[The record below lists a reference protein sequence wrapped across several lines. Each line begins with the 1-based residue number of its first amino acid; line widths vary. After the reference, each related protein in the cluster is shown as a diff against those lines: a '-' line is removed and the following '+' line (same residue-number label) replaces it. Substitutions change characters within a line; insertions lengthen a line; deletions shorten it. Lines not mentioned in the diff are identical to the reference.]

1 MSEWRETEIGLIPN
15 DWDIKKLN
23 ELDNSRD
30 AIKTGPFGS
39 LLHSYDYAEEGRP
52 LLLVKNINEGR
63 LIDNDYPLVNYKK
76 ANELKQFWLEEGDIV
91 YTRVGAVGRTLYV
104 SRQFEG
110 WMFSGQTLRI
120 RIKNE
125 EVNNRFIELFLRSP
139 KHKKL
144 ASQTALGSTRA
155 SINTSIL
162 ANTLIPKPLK
172 EEQNGIVKTIS
183 NLDHKI
189 DLLRR
194 QNETLEA
201 IAQTLFK
208 RWFVEFEFPNKE
220 GRPYKSS
227 GGKMVPSELG
237 EIPEGWKVGLSGD
250 IILLQGG
257 FAFKSKDFKKVGK
270 HGIIKIKNIQNQIVD
285 ILNTDFV
292 DDEIVQN
299 LDEKF
304 RIKPGDVLIAMT
316 GAEVAKVGIVPQNDS
331 NLWLNQR
338 VGLFKNK
345 INNGVPFIYYL
356 FSKPEYHKALRDK
369 GTGSSAQPNISAT
382 DIESIR
388 ILVPDISVLNDF
400 AILANPMFN
409 KVISNLRQIQLLAK
423 TCDTLLPK
431 LMSGQ
436 IRVK

>member
-1 MSEWRETEIGLIPN
+1 MSEWKEYTLGNISSMQYGKMPNKELISDSGYPIFTGYQVVGFYPEYN
-15 DWDIKKLN
+15 CEEKQIVIVARGVGGTGDVKLSPPKCYVTN
-23 ELDNSRD
+23 LSIIVELD
-30 AIKTGPFGS
+30 T
-39 LLHSYDYAEEGRP
+39 
-52 LLLVKNINEGR
+52 
-63 LIDNDYPLVNYKK
+63 
-76 ANELKQFWLEEGDIV
+76 DIV
-91 YTRVGAVGRTLYV
+91 DKKYFYYKYQKRNLKYLD
-104 SRQFEG
+104 
-110 WMFSGQTLRI
+110 SGSAQSQITI
-120 RIKNE
+120 DS
-125 EVNNRFIELFLRSP
+125 LRSLSVYLP
-139 KHKKL
+139 ELSKQKKIV
-144 ASQTALGSTRA
+144 G
-155 SINTSIL
+155 IL
-162 ANTLIPKPLK
+162 S
-172 EEQNGIVKTIS
+172 VV
-183 NLDHKI
+183 DYKI

-257 FAFKSKDFKKVGK
+257 FAFKSKDFKEVGK
-270 HGIIKIKNIQNQIVD
+270 HGIIKIKNIQNQVVD

-316 GAEVAKVGIVPQNDS
+316 GAEVAKVGILPQNDS

-345 INNGVPFIYYL
+345 INNGVLFIYYL

-388 ILVPDISVLNDF
+388 ILVPDINVLNDF

-423 TCDTLLPK
+423 TRDTLLPK

>member
-1 MSEWRETEIGLIPN
+1 MSEWKETQLSELIEIIGGGTPSTKKPEYWKGQIPWLSVIDFSTVQRWVETTEKTITEKGLKNSSTKMLNVGDLIISARGTVGELAQLKIPMAFNQSCYGIRATNATSN
-15 DWDIKKLN
+15 DYVYYLIK
-23 ELDNSRD
+23 
-30 AIKTGPFGS
+30 F
-39 LLHSYDYAEEGRP
+39 
-52 LLLVKNINEGR
+52 NINKLKKNTHGSVFNTITIETFNQ
-63 LIDNDYPLVNYKK
+63 INIKYPISK
-76 ANELKQFWLEEGDIV
+76 
-91 YTRVGAVGRTLYV
+91 T
-104 SRQFEG
+104 
-110 WMFSGQTLRI
+110 
-120 RIKNE
+120 
-125 EVNNRFIELFLRSP
+125 
-139 KHKKL
+139 
-144 ASQTALGSTRA
+144 
-155 SINTSIL
+155 
-162 ANTLIPKPLK
+162 
-172 EEQNGIVKTIS
+172 EQNQTVNVLAGFDK
-183 NLDHKI
+183 KI
-189 DLLRR
+189 DLLRC

-270 HGIIKIKNIQNQIVD
+270 HAIIKIKNIQNQIVD

-292 DDEIVQN
+292 DDAIVQN

-304 RIKPGDVLIAMT
+304 RIKPGNVLIAMT
-316 GAEVAKVGIVPQNDS
+316 GAEVAKMGIVPQNDS

-345 INNGVPFIYYL
+345 INNAVLFIYYL
-356 FSKPEYHKALRDK
+356 FSKPEYQKALRDK

-388 ILVPDISVLNDF
+388 ILVPDINVLNDF

>member
-1 MSEWRETEIGLIPN
+1 MSEWKKTQLSELIEIIGGGTPSTKKPEYWKGQIPWLSVIDFSTVQRWVETTEKTITEKGLKNSSTKMLNVGDLIISARGTVGELAQLKIPMAFNQSCYGIRATNATSNDYVYYLIKFNINKLKKNTHGSVFNTITRETFNQIN
-15 DWDIKKLN
+15 IKYPI
-23 ELDNSRD
+23 S
-30 AIKTGPFGS
+30 KT
-39 LLHSYDYAEEGRP
+39 
-52 LLLVKNINEGR
+52 
-63 LIDNDYPLVNYKK
+63 
-76 ANELKQFWLEEGDIV
+76 
-91 YTRVGAVGRTLYV
+91 
-104 SRQFEG
+104 
-110 WMFSGQTLRI
+110 
-120 RIKNE
+120 
-125 EVNNRFIELFLRSP
+125 
-139 KHKKL
+139 
-144 ASQTALGSTRA
+144 
-155 SINTSIL
+155 
-162 ANTLIPKPLK
+162 
-172 EEQNGIVKTIS
+172 EQNQTVNVLTGFD
-183 NLDHKI
+183 NKI

-194 QNETLEA
+194 QNVTLEA

-270 HGIIKIKNIQNQIVD
+270 HGIIKIKNIQNQVVD

-292 DDEIVQN
+292 VDEIVQN

-345 INNGVPFIYYL
+345 INNGVLFIYYL

-388 ILVPDISVLNDF
+388 ILVPDINVLNDF

-409 KVISNLRQIQLLAK
+409 KIIFNLRKIQLLAK
-423 TCDTLLPK
+423 TRDTLLPK